1 MKRSL
6 LPHPVLLAGLGLIF
20 SIWALV
26 ACGPV
31 EPTRSPVGESAHV
44 SFVLD
49 GDTVELADGRR
60 VRYIGINTPETGQRY
75 ADEARSLNEALVADR
90 DVWLETDQ
98 DIEDDYGRL
107 LAYVWVED
115 RLVNL
120 ELVEQGYATAYM
132 VPPNTRYAQVFA
144 RAEEVARSE
153 ERGMWI
159 SAAERVPVRITGL
172 RYDGPGSDVIAP
184 NGEWIEF
191 SNVGDVAVDLEGYL
205 VRDAGRHVYTFTETL
220 LPPGARLYLY
230 SGRGSASEDPLE
242 RYWGLSGEAV
252 WDNTGDSAY
261 LQTPDGALVDCF
273 VYVP

>member
-6 LPHPVLLAGLGLIF
+6 VLLLLSVGLSLLFGV
-20 SIWALV
+20 LV

-31 EPTRSPVGESAHV
+31 EPTRSSVGESAHV
-44 SFVLD
+44 AFVLD
-49 GDTVELADGRR
+49 GDTAELTDGRR

-75 ADEARSLNEALVADR
+75 ADEAKSVNEALVADR

-98 DIEDDYGRL
+98 ELEDHYGRL
-107 LAYVWVED
+107 LAYVWVGE
-115 RLVNL
+115 RFVNL

-144 RAEEVARSE
+144 RAEEAARSE
-153 ERGMWI
+153 ERGMWV

-172 RYDGPGSDVIAP
+172 HYDGPGSDAVAP
-184 NGEWIEF
+184 NGEWIEI
-191 SNVGDVAVDLEGYL
+191 SNVGDVTVDLEGYL
-205 VRDAGRHVYTFTETL
+205 VRDAGRHVYTFTATI
-220 LPPGARLYLY
+220 LPPAGRLRLY

-273 VYVP
+273 VYTP